1 MDLMVY
7 KFRKSLLL
15 VILIAV
21 AVPVKAQTPVFNQ
34 LKTIFNEGRV
44 FKASYSHVYED
55 SYTNERITSEGQIWI
70 AEKAYKL
77 ESDGQ
82 VLIVDGVTSQVYDE
96 YRNRVIISDYVEEDD
111 EFAPSKM
118 LKGVDSTYT
127 VVEKKNQ
134 DGTTSIT
141 MQTDDDFALYME
153 VVITVDRNGKPVTI
167 QAVDFA
173 ENKIITSFSK
183 GTFLNP
189 SDNLF
194 VLNYPED
201 SEIVDTRY

>member
-1 MDLMVY
+1 MVY

-183 GTFLNP
+183 GTFVNP